1 MPCTGEFG
9 SLRPRRLCPTPEM
22 VASRTFYGR
31 LQLLGSMA
39 TVLTAPP
46 VAVYSP
52 ELRQSVR
59 SVRNKVSGVSRL
71 LSPRA
76 YETSTDGRFLRRHA
90 RRGCASCSVR

>member
-1 MPCTGEFG
+1 VPCTGEFG

-46 VAVYSP
+46 SGGLFTWTAAKCAVRP
-52 ELRQSVR
+52 QQGVR
-59 SVRNKVSGVSRL
+59 REPAAL
-71 LSPRA
+71 P
-76 YETSTDGRFLRRHA
+76 
-90 RRGCASCSVR
+90 ASI